1 MKEPKREPTF
11 RNTDDLEPQAE
22 SRAVPVWL
30 VIGFGILF
38 YASTMYLD
46 RHAGGFKEKV
56 YEPYP
61 SLKALQAS
69 HPKSAGSEQFDQGKK
84 VYSTYC
90 SPCHQPSGMGAAGV
104 APPLV
109 GSDWVLT
116 PGAGRMVRVILH
128 GLAGPI
134 KVKGVDFNGA
144 MVPWKDTLN
153 DADIAAVATF
163 VRQNKEWGADHAAP
177 AVKPEDVKAIRDA
190 NASRAAAWTQA
201 EIDSVPPDSNQ

>member
-1 MKEPKREPTF
+1 MKEQRREPTF
-11 RNTDDLEPQAE
+11 RNPDELEPQAE

-30 VIGFGILF
+30 IIGFGLLF

-56 YEPYP
+56 YEPYA
-61 SLKALQAS
+61 SLKALQAN
-69 HPKSAGSEQFDQGKK
+69 HPKSAAGEQFEAGRK

-109 GSDWVLT
+109 GSEWVLT

-144 MVPWKDTLN
+144 MVPWKDALK
-153 DADIAAVATF
+153 DEDIAAVATF
-163 VRQNKEWGADHAAP
+163 VRQNKDWGPEHNAP

-190 NASRAAAWTQA
+190 TASRAAAWTQP
-201 EIDSVPPDSNQ
+201 EIEEVAPDSNQ